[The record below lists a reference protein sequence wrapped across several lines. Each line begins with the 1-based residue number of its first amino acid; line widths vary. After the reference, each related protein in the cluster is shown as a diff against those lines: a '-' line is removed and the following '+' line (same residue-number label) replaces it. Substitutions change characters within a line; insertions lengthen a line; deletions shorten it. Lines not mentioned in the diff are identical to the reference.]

1 MILGRPKWLV
11 LADSMLSAGLLWP
24 FREYCAL
31 YTRVILK
38 VGDNLTSAPPGSVA
52 NLTRWVSQ
60 RLVPEYAATGERDN
74 GRQAMG
80 LQESGSEVDDIRLIA
95 GDASPRKYYRVRL
108 NGAQTTNTVIAVE
121 SPPTEKN
128 EEFLRIR
135 ELLAAGGVRVPALI
149 AADIEQGYLLLEDL
163 GDETLLPH
171 LSDTSV
177 SQWYGRGL
185 ASLADLARIN
195 PAPASLE
202 AYGAP
207 KLMQEMRLFTD
218 WFIPRLLTLPM
229 THELEAAFSGLA
241 ELLIANAQAQPQVL
255 VHRDFHSRNLM
266 VLPDNELAVI
276 DFQDAVI
283 GAVTYDP
290 VSLLKDCYIQW
301 PRPRQLAWLAS
312 YQRELEAGGVIA
324 PVPEATFIKWFDLMG
339 LQRHIKVLG
348 IFSRLAFRDG
358 KPDYLLDLPR
368 VIAYVTE
375 VLNLYAETEPALA
388 AFKTLFDTQIL
399 PACAKASWF
408 RGEAP
413 A

>member
-1 MILGRPKWLV
+1 MTYPAFKQSAPTSQSVYSFFNCAASRRINDC
-11 LADSMLSAGLLWP
+11 LA
-24 FREYCAL
+24 
-31 YTRVILK
+31 VK
-38 VGDNLTSAPPGSVA
+38 VVGDNLTSAPPGSVA
-52 NLTRWVSQ
+52 NLTQWVSQ
-60 RLVPEYAATGERDN
+60 RLVPEHAATGERAT

-80 LQESGSEVDDIRLIA
+80 PQESASEVDDIRLIA

-185 ASLADLARIN
+185 ASLANLARIN

-202 AYGAP
+202 AYSAP
-207 KLMQEMRLFTD
+207 KLMQEMRLFTN

-229 THELEAAFSGLA
+229 TNELEAAFSGLA
-241 ELLIANAQAQPQVL
+241 ELLIANARAQPQVL

-266 VLPDNELAVI
+266 VIPSDALAVI

-283 GAVTYDP
+283 GPVTYDP
-290 VSLLKDCYIQW
+290 VSLLKDCYIRW
-301 PRPRQLAWLAS
+301 PRSVQLAWLAS
-312 YQRELEAGGVIA
+312 YQSELEASGVIA

-358 KPDYLLDLPR
+358 KPDYLQDLPR

-375 VLNLYAETEPALA
+375 VLDLYAEAEPALA

-399 PACAKASWF
+399 PVCAKAPWF

-413 A
+413 E

>member
-1 MILGRPKWLV
+1 MTYPAFKQSAPTSQSVYSFFSCAASRRINDC
-11 LADSMLSAGLLWP
+11 LA
-24 FREYCAL
+24 
-31 YTRVILK
+31 VK
-38 VGDNLTSAPPGSVA
+38 VVGDNLTSAPLGSVA
-52 NLTRWVSQ
+52 NLTQWVSQ
-60 RLVPEYAATGERDN
+60 RLVPEHAATGERAT

-80 LQESGSEVDDIRLIA
+80 PQESASEVDDIRLIA

-185 ASLADLARIN
+185 ASLANLARIN

-202 AYGAP
+202 AYSAP
-207 KLMQEMRLFTD
+207 KLMQEMRLFTN

-229 THELEAAFSGLA
+229 TNELEAAFSGLA
-241 ELLIANAQAQPQVL
+241 ELLIANARAQPQVL

-266 VLPDNELAVI
+266 VIPSDALAVI

-283 GAVTYDP
+283 GPVTYDP
-290 VSLLKDCYIQW
+290 VSLLKDCYIRW
-301 PRPRQLAWLAS
+301 PRSVQLAWLAS
-312 YQRELEAGGVIA
+312 YQSELEASGVIA

-358 KPDYLLDLPR
+358 KPDYLQDLPR

-375 VLNLYAETEPALA
+375 VLDLYAETEPALA

-399 PACAKASWF
+399 PVCAKAPWF

-413 A
+413 E

>member
-1 MILGRPKWLV
+1 MTYPAFKQSAPTSQSVYSFFNCAASRRINDC
-11 LADSMLSAGLLWP
+11 LA
-24 FREYCAL
+24 
-31 YTRVILK
+31 VK
-38 VGDNLTSAPPGSVA
+38 VVGDNLTSAPLGSVA
-52 NLTRWVSQ
+52 NLTQWVSQ
-60 RLVPEYAATGERDN
+60 RLVPEHAATGERAT

-80 LQESGSEVDDIRLIA
+80 PQESASEVDDIRLIA

-185 ASLADLARIN
+185 ASLANLARIN

-202 AYGAP
+202 AYSAP
-207 KLMQEMRLFTD
+207 KLMQEMRLFTN

-229 THELEAAFSGLA
+229 TNELEAAFSGLA
-241 ELLIANAQAQPQVL
+241 ELLIANARAQPQVL

-266 VLPDNELAVI
+266 VIPSDALAVI

-283 GAVTYDP
+283 GPVTYDP
-290 VSLLKDCYIQW
+290 VSLLKDCYIRW
-301 PRPRQLAWLAS
+301 PRSVQLAWLAS
-312 YQRELEAGGVIA
+312 YQSELEASGVIA

-358 KPDYLLDLPR
+358 KPDYLQDLPR

-375 VLNLYAETEPALA
+375 VLDLYAETEPALA

-399 PACAKASWF
+399 PVCAKAPWF

-413 A
+413 E

>member
-1 MILGRPKWLV
+1 MTYPAFKQSAPTSQSVYSFFNCAASRRINDC
-11 LADSMLSAGLLWP
+11 LA
-24 FREYCAL
+24 
-31 YTRVILK
+31 VK
-38 VGDNLTSAPPGSVA
+38 VVGDNLTSAPPGSVA
-52 NLTRWVSQ
+52 NLTQWVSQ
-60 RLVPEYAATGERDN
+60 RLVPEHAATGERAT

-80 LQESGSEVDDIRLIA
+80 PQESASEVDDIRLIA

-185 ASLADLARIN
+185 ASLANLARIN

-202 AYGAP
+202 AYSAP
-207 KLMQEMRLFTD
+207 KLMQEMRLFTN

-229 THELEAAFSGLA
+229 TNELEAAFSGLA
-241 ELLIANAQAQPQVL
+241 ELLIANARAQPQVL

-266 VLPDNELAVI
+266 VIPSDALAVI

-283 GAVTYDP
+283 GPVTYDP
-290 VSLLKDCYIQW
+290 VSLLKDCYIRW
-301 PRPRQLAWLAS
+301 PRSVQLAWLAS
-312 YQRELEAGGVIA
+312 YQSELEASGVIA

-358 KPDYLLDLPR
+358 KPDYLQDLPR

-375 VLNLYAETEPALA
+375 VLDLYAETEPALA

-399 PACAKASWF
+399 PVCAKAPWF

-413 A
+413 E

>member
-1 MILGRPKWLV
+1 VTYPAFKQSAPTSQSVYSFFNCAASRRINDC
-11 LADSMLSAGLLWP
+11 LA
-24 FREYCAL
+24 
-31 YTRVILK
+31 VK
-38 VGDNLTSAPPGSVA
+38 VVGDNLTSAPPGSVA
-52 NLTRWVSQ
+52 NLTQWVSQ
-60 RLVPEYAATGERDN
+60 RLVPEHAATGERAT

-80 LQESGSEVDDIRLIA
+80 PQESASEVDDIRLIA

-185 ASLADLARIN
+185 ASLANLARIN

-202 AYGAP
+202 AYSAP
-207 KLMQEMRLFTD
+207 KLMQEMRLFTN

-229 THELEAAFSGLA
+229 TNELEAAFSGLA
-241 ELLIANAQAQPQVL
+241 ELLIANARAQPQVL

-266 VLPDNELAVI
+266 VIPSDALAVI

-283 GAVTYDP
+283 GPVTYDP
-290 VSLLKDCYIQW
+290 VSLLKDCYIRW
-301 PRPRQLAWLAS
+301 PRSVQLAWLAS
-312 YQRELEAGGVIA
+312 YQSELEASGVIA

-358 KPDYLLDLPR
+358 KPDYLQDLPR

-375 VLNLYAETEPALA
+375 VLDLYAETEPALA

-399 PACAKASWF
+399 PVCAKAPWF

-413 A
+413 E

>member
-1 MILGRPKWLV
+1 MTYPAFKQSAPTSQSVYSFFNCAASRRINDC
-11 LADSMLSAGLLWP
+11 LA
-24 FREYCAL
+24 
-31 YTRVILK
+31 VK
-38 VGDNLTSAPPGSVA
+38 VVGDNLTSAPPGSVA
-52 NLTRWVSQ
+52 NLTQWVSQ
-60 RLVPEYAATGERDN
+60 RLVPEHAATGERAT

-80 LQESGSEVDDIRLIA
+80 PQESASEVDDIRLIA

-108 NGAQTTNTVIAVE
+108 NGAQTNNTVIAVE

-185 ASLADLARIN
+185 ASLANLARIN

-202 AYGAP
+202 AYSAP
-207 KLMQEMRLFTD
+207 KLMQEMRLFTN

-229 THELEAAFSGLA
+229 TNELEAAFSGLA
-241 ELLIANAQAQPQVL
+241 ELLIANARAQPQVL

-266 VLPDNELAVI
+266 VIPSDALAVI

-283 GAVTYDP
+283 GPVTYDP
-290 VSLLKDCYIQW
+290 VSLLKDCYIRW
-301 PRPRQLAWLAS
+301 PRSVQLAWLAS
-312 YQRELEAGGVIA
+312 YQSELEASGVIA

-358 KPDYLLDLPR
+358 KPDYLQDLPR

-375 VLNLYAETEPALA
+375 VLDLYAETEPALA

-399 PACAKASWF
+399 PVCAKAPWF

-413 A
+413 E